1 MRIGIIGAG
10 IFGLAA
16 ALELRQ
22 RGHEIIVYEQ
32 GTVPNERAAFVDSG
46 RNDPQFPTRDARA
59 AVRQLRPIYELY
71 DKPRATLGIQI
82 HDGAHEISG
91 QHSIPWMLKQL
102 KDTP

>member
-32 GTVPNERAAFVDSG
+32 GTVPNERAASTDLSKVIRRTNYAS
-46 RNDPQFPTRDARA
+46 PYLELVARA
-59 AVRQLRPIYELY
+59 AHQWQ
-71 DKPRATLGIQI
+71 T
-82 HDGAHEISG
+82 
-91 QHSIPWMLKQL
+91 
-102 KDTP
+102 